1 MLADRIKS
9 EEDTV
14 KKFQEEFAAEFKLD
28 GERAQIH
35 KQKDRIMIFSRSLEN
50 ITSYYPDIVEKISE
64 RIVAENVILE
74 AEVVAMNSNS
84 GDFLPFQELM
94 HRRRKYEIDGVH
106 YNFINKEQFE
116 KMIEENLFLEHE
128 NVHGDLYGTAL
139 SSLEQYIDNNKHLF
153 FELDVN
159 GAVSLMNYYPSNTI
173 SIFLSPPNIEELRK
187 RLVLRSTE
195 TEDEINKRLS
205 RFEEEDNLKKEFDY
219 NLINDNF
226 ETTFEKI
233 KEIIN
238 RYKKED

>member
-1 MLADRIKS
+1 MFQRTVFNDEQNYFRETVAKFISKEAIKDMAVQPPIDNEKVSRIKNAIAQS
-9 EEDTV
+9 TKTYIRDLNIEISVSFTTR
-14 KKFQEEFAAEFKLD
+14 KK
-28 GERAQIH
+28 
-35 KQKDRIMIFSRSLEN
+35 
-50 ITSYYPDIVEKISE
+50 
-64 RIVAENVILE
+64 
-74 AEVVAMNSNS
+74 
-84 GDFLPFQELM
+84 
-94 HRRRKYEIDGVH
+94 RKYEIDGVH
-106 YNFINKEQFE
+106 YNFIDKPKFE
-116 KMIEENLFLEHE
+116 KMIQENLFLEHE

-139 SSLEQYIDNNKHLF
+139 SSLEEYINNDKHLF

-159 GAVSLMNYYPSNTI
+159 GAVSLMNYYPNNTI
-173 SIFLSPPNIEELRK
+173 SIFLSPPNLEELRK

-238 RYKKED
+238 KNKKED

>member
-1 MLADRIKS
+1 
-9 EEDTV
+9 
-14 KKFQEEFAAEFKLD
+14 
-28 GERAQIH
+28 
-35 KQKDRIMIFSRSLEN
+35 
-50 ITSYYPDIVEKISE
+50 
-64 RIVAENVILE
+64 
-74 AEVVAMNSNS
+74 
-84 GDFLPFQELM
+84 
-94 HRRRKYEIDGVH
+94 
-106 YNFINKEQFE
+106 
-116 KMIEENLFLEHE
+116 MIEENLFLEHE
-128 NVHGDLYGTAL
+128 NVHGVLYGTAL

-238 RYKKED
+238 RHKKED